1 MFWLIREL
9 LSFQNSTGLL
19 DSIWKQYLQN
29 MYTRYDLIILN
40 KLFTTTFE
48 GLTDFHSTE
57 SLERSFVMQQQRV
70 RISDAE

>member
-9 LSFQNSTGLL
+9 FSFQNSTGLL
-19 DSIWKQYLQN
+19 KSIWKQYLQN
-29 MYTRYDLIILN
+29 LIILN

-48 GLTDFHSTE
+48 GVTDFHLTE

>member
-1 MFWLIREL
+1 MFWLISEL
-9 LSFQNSTGLL
+9 FSFQNSR
-19 DSIWKQYLQN
+19 WKQYLQN
-29 MYTRYDLIILN
+29 TYTRYNLIILN
-40 KLFTTTFE
+40 KLFATTFE